1 MEFLVLSLF
10 LKYIYLLDVFIYF
23 YFLSFTVISS
33 VIGILIIV
41 GIVKFYGLDL
51 SLFYRF
57 KLIYK
62 LLVFK
67 TKNLF
72 CRGFIIIL
80 VYLFFKKMVKIL

>member
-1 MEFLVLSLF
+1 MLISLEFLVLSLF

-57 KLIYK
+57 KLI
-62 LLVFK
+62 
-67 TKNLF
+67 
-72 CRGFIIIL
+72 
-80 VYLFFKKMVKIL
+80 